1 MKNKSGQFFGLYLV
15 FITLFL
21 CGVVIGLYYIQ
32 QTSALNSLVSPTV
45 VLEVRDGLEL
55 FEMREINLIRDSL
68 VEANKTEVFGTDD
81 FIEEFRE
88 IFISGVLAEDGMTE
102 FIFDNL
108 TLKGQSVEDDARL
121 KSRNFFENGLY
132 LEGLTKFENG
142 KLIFERGVVGKE
154 MHLKADDR
162 VKINF
167 PVKFSFEFGR
177 EYLISFVEDKFVVEV
192 G

>member
-1 MKNKSGQFFGLYLV
+1 MRNNCAQFFGLYLV